1 MTRSKR
7 QVTGPNPVAGTIIIF
22 LTPLYNKLYNLLMT
36 GIISISDART
46 KLPSLVDKV
55 GEGLSRFLITV
66 NSEPKAV
73 LVGIEEL
80 EALEETA
87 EILSIPNA
95 YTSIVKGYKEAKKGQ
110 GISLSEFKKKYSI

>member
-1 MTRSKR
+1 
-7 QVTGPNPVAGTIIIF
+7 
-22 LTPLYNKLYNLLMT
+22 MT

-46 KLPSLVDKV
+46 KLPTLVDEV

-73 LVGIEEL
+73 LVGVEEL

-87 EILSIPNA
+87 EILSTPGA
-95 YTSIVKGYKEAKKGQ
+95 YRAIIEGYKQAKRGE
-110 GISLSEFKKKYSI
+110 GTTWTELKKKYNTK